1 MNKIIKANNRKVAT
15 FLNPSTLL
23 TLILCFIFAVVEG
36 FDLQSMGVAAP
47 RMKVEMLLDSGQMAW
62 IFSAAVLGTLPGAI
76 VAGRY
81 ADTLGRKKVLIICL
95 FIFGSM
101 SLLTPSIKV
110 YEGLLLVRFLTGLG
124 MGGALPL
131 VITMASEA
139 VQDQYKATAVS
150 MMYCGMPLGGFLT
163 SIIALYLNA
172 AEQWRHIFYFGGIV
186 PLLLIPVLVY
196 LLPESKAYLH
206 QRQLEHKQKY
216 RLWDVLFN
224 QKRFWVTSNLWLS
237 FFGTLLVLTLLQN
250 WLPSLIFGLGLT
262 PEQASYVQMGFNLG
276 GSLGIL
282 FFGFSLDRFNKFA
295 IVSLGYL
302 GILVSLIGLAVS
314 QHLFAFTLS
323 AAGCGMFVIG
333 CQSMLYSLAAKY
345 YPTAM
350 RGTGVGAAVAIGRVG
365 AFVGPLFA
373 GYLLSIGQSEIFV
386 IVSSIPMILLAAIT
400 ALILLKI
407 PNHVESHHAE
417 AKAIGFVECNTM
429 KSKSNTEWE

>member
-1 MNKIIKANNRKVAT
+1 MNKIIKENNSKVAT
-15 FLNPSTLL
+15 FLNQSTLL
-23 TLILCFIFAVVEG
+23 TLALCFFFAIVEG

-47 RMKVEMLLDSGQMAW
+47 RMKVEMLLESGQMAW

-76 VAGRY
+76 IAGRFSD
-81 ADTLGRKKVLIICL
+81 ALGRKKVLIICL
-95 FIFGSM
+95 FIFGLM

-110 YEGLLLVRFLTGLG
+110 YEELLLVRFLTGLG

-131 VITMASEA
+131 VITLASEA
-139 VQDQYKATAVS
+139 VQDKYKATAVS
-150 MMYCGMPLGGFLT
+150 IMYCGMPLGGFLT

-186 PLLLIPVLVY
+186 PLLFIPVLVY
-196 LLPESKAYLH
+196 LLPESKAYLN
-206 QRQLEHKQKY
+206 QDQLEHQQKH

-224 QKRFWVTSNLWLS
+224 KKRVWLTCNLWLS

-282 FFGFSLDRFNKFA
+282 FFGFTLDRYNKFA
-295 IVSLGYL
+295 IVSFGYL
-302 GILVSLIGLAVS
+302 GILISLIGLAIS
-314 QHLFAFTLS
+314 KHTFAFTLS
-323 AAGCGMFVIG
+323 AAGCGMFIIG

-345 YPTAM
+345 YPTAI

-386 IVSSIPMILLAAIT
+386 IVASIPMILLAAIT

-407 PNHVESHHAE
+407 PNHAEAHHAK
-417 AKAIGFVECNTM
+417 AQAIGFTGRDTV
-429 KSKSNTEWE
+429 KSESKIEWE